1 MSSKHIQLIIP
12 IALTFSVFAS
22 LAQSTQELVITG
34 SYLKRTEA
42 ETASPIQTITRRD
55 IEQLGSNTL
64 RQILN
69 SVTAFDT
76 GTLSDNGS
84 RSSFASGATGAG
96 MRGLGKQAA
105 LVLLN
110 GRRVSNYALTDGA
123 KETFVNL
130 DTFPADA
137 IERIEILKD
146 GASALYG
153 SEAMAGV
160 INIITKQNFKGA
172 TGSVSYQDAGGGL
185 ASQKTSSITFG
196 KGDMRTDKYN
206 FFGTLEGYKREG
218 YFLADILS
226 KYPGYYIKTLAPTLG
241 APSTVSSPG
250 NIYTN
255 PLVNTA
261 RVANPSCTVKN
272 SSGLCVTN
280 INSTLDQR
288 SDPAERMN
296 FYGSGRME
304 LTPKLELFGEV
315 THSKTQTDYLNTGL
329 GINNPATPHLWYDG
343 GLKQII
349 RLSKPLLP
357 TNHPLNTYGR
367 PIGIEYRFLD
377 SQIDYKEPAEA
388 SQYKLLAGLR
398 GDIGDSWNWEA
409 SIARYGADASKSSKL
424 LHKNY
429 GSFISSG
436 AYVIGGPNTQS
447 VLDEMI
453 KVGSVNAST
462 DTNYI
467 DARVVGTPF
476 TMASGSVKAAFGFER
491 RNESMFIQSSEN
503 IMKAEL
509 VGRGAQEAIGDR
521 TLSAAYAEL
530 EAPLTKQLFLNG
542 ALRVDSAS
550 GFESRVSPKIA
561 MRFKAADNL
570 MLRGT
575 VGTGFRTPNVAE
587 TLARV
592 GVTGFFNSTYDPKR
606 CETAT
611 AIRDALITGNAT
623 DKLDGAAAYNSG
635 CLASVP
641 AMIGANP
648 KLTPETSQNLTLG
661 FVLEPTR
668 NTSIAI
674 DYFKINRKNEI
685 DYRGIDYVLE
695 RESVYANQIS
705 RLPIDVTDTSY
716 ANRANELKPGSNLAW
731 TAGKLSSVV
740 LAYENM
746 GRTQTSGFDIDARG
760 RFKLD
765 TGDDATLQFM
775 ATRQI
780 KYLNWDLDTSAW
792 EPNYVGAYGNPKWIY
807 NVAASIRNPN
817 WNYGAR
823 ISYVGSTSLNS
834 TPYGSDLTNWGPNGV
849 SCTRYATTNPDYS
862 YLPCKISPYITG
874 QLSVAYT
881 GYKNTRLSL
890 TSFNVGKRPASE
902 DIRRGTGPAFRSIR
916 VAAEHRFF

>member
-1 MSSKHIQLIIP
+1 MTNRYAQFLIPVTLGIS
-12 IALTFSVFAS
+12 ALTSV
-22 LAQSTQELVITG
+22 AQTTQEMVITG
-34 SYLKRTEA
+34 SFIKRTEA
-42 ETASPIQTITRRD
+42 ETASPVQTITRRD

-69 SVTAFDT
+69 TVTAFDT
-76 GTLSDNGS
+76 GTLADNGN

-160 INIITKQNFKGA
+160 INIITKQNFKGM
-172 TGSVSYQDAGGGL
+172 TGSVAYQEAGNGL
-185 ASQKTSSITFG
+185 AAQKTSSVTFG

-218 YFLADILS
+218 YFLSDSLPL
-226 KYPGYYIKTLAPTLG
+226 YPDYYIKTLAPTLG

-250 NIYTN
+250 NIYKD
-255 PLVNTA
+255 PLKSTS
-261 RVANPSCTVKN
+261 RDPNPSCTVKN
-272 SSGLCVTN
+272 SAGLCVTN

-288 SDPAERMN
+288 SDPAQRMN
-296 FYGSGRME
+296 FFGSGRME
-304 LTPKLELFGEV
+304 LSPTLELFGEA
-315 THSKTQTDYLNTGL
+315 TFSSTQTDYLNTGL

-349 RLSKPLLP
+349 SLSKPLLP
-357 TNHPLNTYGR
+357 VTHPLNTYGR
-367 PIGIEYRFLD
+367 PIGIEYRFMD

-388 SQYKLLAGLR
+388 TQYKLLAGLR
-398 GDIGDSWNWEA
+398 GEIGNSWSWEA
-409 SIARYGADASKSSKL
+409 SIARYGAEATKASKL
-424 LHKNY
+424 LHKDY

-436 AYVIGGPNTQS
+436 AYVIGGPNTQT
-447 VLDEMI
+447 VLDQMI
-453 KVGSVNAST
+453 KVGSVNATT

-476 TMASGSVKAAFGFER
+476 KTASGPVKAAFGVER
-491 RNESMFIQSSEN
+491 RDESMFIQSSEN

-542 ALRVDSAS
+542 ALRLDSAS

-561 MRFKAADNL
+561 MRFKALDNL

-592 GVTGFFNSTYDPKR
+592 GVTGFFNGTFDPKR
-606 CETAT
+606 CDTAT
-611 AIRDALITGNAT
+611 SIRDALNTGNAT
-623 DKLDGAAAYNSG
+623 DKLDAAAAYNSG
-635 CLASVP
+635 CSASVP

-648 KLTPETSQNLTLG
+648 KLTPETSQNLTVG

-668 NTSIAI
+668 NTSIAV

-695 RESVYANQIS
+695 RETTYASQIS
-705 RLPIDVTDTSY
+705 RLPIDATDTSY
-716 ANRANELKPGSNLAW
+716 ANRANELKPGSNFAW

-746 GRTQTSGFDIDARG
+746 GRTQTSGIDIDARA

-765 TGDDATLQFM
+765 GGEDATLQFM

-780 KYLNWDLDTSAW
+780 KYLNWDLDAQAW

-807 NVAASIRNPN
+807 NVAASVRNPN

-823 ISYVGSTSLNS
+823 VSYVGSTSLNA
-834 TPYGSDLTNWGPNGV
+834 TPYGTDLANWGPNGT
-849 SCTRYATTNPDYS
+849 SCTKYATTNPTYS
-862 YLPCKISPYITG
+862 FLPCKIAGFATV

-881 GYKNTRLSL
+881 GIKNTRLSF
-890 TSFNVGKRPASE
+890 TTFNVAKDASPE
-902 DIRRGTGPAFRSIR
+902 DIRRGTGPSFRSMR

>member
-1 MSSKHIQLIIP
+1 MSTRYAQFLIPVTLGIS
-12 IALTFSVFAS
+12 ALTSV
-22 LAQSTQELVITG
+22 AQTTQEMVITG
-34 SYLKRTEA
+34 SFIKRTEA
-42 ETASPIQTITRRD
+42 ETASPVQIITRRD

-69 SVTAFDT
+69 TVTAFDT
-76 GTLSDNGS
+76 GTLSDNGN

-130 DTFPADA
+130 DTFPAEA

-160 INIITKQNFKGA
+160 INIITKQSFKGMTA
-172 TGSVSYQDAGGGL
+172 SAAYQDAGGGL
-185 ASQKTSSITFG
+185 AAQKTSSVTFG
-196 KGDMRTDKYN
+196 KGDMRTDKFN

-218 YFLADILS
+218 YFLPDIIS
-226 KYPGYYIKTLAPTLG
+226 KYPEYYIKTLAPTLG
-241 APSTVSSPG
+241 APSTVSTPG

-255 PLVNTA
+255 PLVSTT

-272 SSGLCVTN
+272 TSGLCVSDLN
-280 INSTLDQR
+280 ALDQR
-288 SDPAERMN
+288 SDPAQRMN
-296 FYGSGRME
+296 FYGSGRLE
-304 LTPKLELFGEV
+304 LTPKLEMFGEV
-315 THSKTQTDYLNTGL
+315 TYSSTRTDYFPLPL

-349 RLSKPLLP
+349 SLSKPLLP
-357 TNHPLNTYGR
+357 VTHPLNTYGR
-367 PIGIEYRFLD
+367 PIGIEYRFMD
-377 SQIDYKEPAEA
+377 PQINYKEPAEA

-398 GDIGDSWNWEA
+398 GDFGNSWNWEA
-409 SIARYGADASKSSKL
+409 SIARYGADATKASNL
-424 LHKNY
+424 LHKTY

-436 AYVIGGPNTQS
+436 AYVIGGPNTQA
-447 VLDEMI
+447 VIDQMI
-453 KVGSVNAST
+453 KVGSVNANT

-476 TMASGSVKAAFGFER
+476 STASGPVKAAFGVER
-491 RNESMFIQSSEN
+491 RNESMFIQSSQN
-503 IMKAEL
+503 IMNAEL

-530 EAPLTKQLFLNG
+530 EAPVTKQLSLNG
-542 ALRVDSAS
+542 ALRLDSAS
-550 GFESRVSPKIA
+550 GFESRISPKIA

-661 FVLEPTR
+661 FVMEPTS
-668 NTSIAI
+668 NTSIAV

-695 RESVYANQIS
+695 RESTYANQIS
-705 RLPIDVTDTSY
+705 RLPVDATDTSY
-716 ANRANELKPGSNLAW
+716 ADRANQLKPGSNFVW
-731 TAGKLSSVV
+731 NAGKLSSVI

-746 GRTQTSGFDIDARG
+746 GRTQTSGIDIDARA
-760 RFKLD
+760 RFKLE
-765 TGDDATLQFM
+765 TGDAATLQFM
-775 ATRQI
+775 ATRQL
-780 KYLNWDLDTSAW
+780 KYLNWDLDTQAW

-807 NVAASIRNPN
+807 NLAASIRNPI

-823 ISYVGSTSLNS
+823 VSYVGSTSLNS
-834 TPYGSDLTNWGPNGV
+834 TPYGSDLTNWGPNGA
-849 SCTRYATTNPDYS
+849 SCARYATTNPTYAN
-862 YLPCKISPYITG
+862 LPCKIEGYATV

-881 GYKNTRLSL
+881 GFKDTRLSL
-890 TSFNVGKRPASE
+890 TTFNVYKADAPE
-902 DIRRGTGPAFRSIR
+902 DIRRGTGPSFRSIR
-916 VAAEHRFF
+916 VAAEHRFY